1 MHSKIAIFLEVT
13 ITVRYNL
20 CKFHVVYK
28 EIPHLFNI
36 LYADEGITIT
46 KHRCKQRHRIGEV
59 LPIYFM
65 ISLKQALQNIQPK

>member
-13 ITVRYNL
+13 ITIRYNL
-20 CKFHVVYK
+20 CKFHVVQK

-36 LYADEGITIT
+36 LYADEGIT
-46 KHRCKQRHRIGEV
+46 KHRCKQRHRIDEV

-65 ISLKQALQNIQPK
+65 ISPKQTLQNI